1 MGTIIEAHDLGIRF
15 SKNRRRQRKLR
26 EMFIFRGRG
35 RGPVVNND
43 FWAVR
48 HVNFAIEEGE
58 AVGLIGSNGTGKST
72 LLRMIAGVLSPDEGT
87 VECRG
92 KVAPL
97 LALSAG
103 FSGDLTGRENV
114 QIVAA
119 MHGLSQQQIKNR
131 FDAIVDYAEVADF
144 IDTPVRH
151 YSSGMKVRLGFAVI
165 AQLEHPVLLVD
176 EALAVGD
183 RKFREKCYKTI
194 EGMLAEGRTLVLVS
208 HSDPD
213 LRRFCKRGI
222 YLRKGELAKDG
233 PIDDVLAEYHEYTK
247 DPAQPAAARR
257 RPRRPAGQPT
267 R

>member
-1 MGTIIEAHDLGIRF
+1 MSTIIEAHDLGIRF
-15 SKNRRRQRKLR
+15 SKNRKRQRKLR
-26 EMFIFRGRG
+26 EMFIFRGKN
-35 RGPVVNND
+35 RGPKISHD
-43 FWAVR
+43 FWALR
-48 HVNFAIEEGE
+48 HINFGIEEGE
-58 AVGLIGSNGTGKST
+58 AVGLIGANGTGKST
-72 LLRMIAGVLSPDEGT
+72 LLRMIAGVLTPDEGW

-119 MHGLSQQQIKNR
+119 MHGLSQQQIKKR
-131 FDAIVDYAEVADF
+131 FDAIVEYADVAEF
-144 IDTPVRH
+144 IDTPIRH
-151 YSSGMKVRLGFAVI
+151 YSSGMKVRLGFAVLT
-165 AQLEHPVLLVD
+165 QLEHPVMLVD

-208 HSDPD
+208 HSDKD

-222 YLRKGELAKDG
+222 YLRKGELISDG
-233 PIDDVLAEYHEYTK
+233 PIESVLDEYHDYAK
-247 DPAQPAAARR
+247 A
-257 RPRRPAGQPT
+257 
-267 R
+267 